1 MERPTGMFVVLSV
14 VLVVLAA
21 ACTPR
26 VGGEDTYT
34 ATVVLPSLERCLYAD
49 EGGMLVFDG
58 ERLSWTCESP
68 VDGPRGLFGAPIV
81 SAGVDVR
88 WRLVATERA
97 VDGGGYVIAR
107 EEMAHGRAE
116 RLVLSSGETCF
127 FAGEGATLA
136 FDQGRVNYT
145 CGDDV
150 VVVGALQGDARGLV
164 AVSGALVRADEG
176 EPFRLSDPR
185 PTRVTAVTLE

>member
-1 MERPTGMFVVLSV
+1 MKRPIRPSIWAITAML
-14 VLVVLAA
+14 VLAA
-21 ACTPR
+21 ACAPR
-26 VGGEDTYT
+26 IVGEDTYT
-34 ATVVLPSLERCLYAD
+34 ATVVLPSLERCLFAG
-49 EGGMLVFDG
+49 EGGTLAFDG

-81 SAGVDVR
+81 SAGVDVS

-97 VDGGGYVIAR
+97 VDDGGFVIAS
-107 EEMAHGRAE
+107 EERVHGRAV
-116 RLVLSSGETCF
+116 RLVLANDQTCLF
-127 FAGEGATLA
+127 TGEGATLA

-150 VVVGALQGDARGLV
+150 VVVGDLQADARGLV
-164 AVSGALVRADEG
+164 AVSGTLVRADAS